1 MFSLNRPEFLLL
13 GFLVPLYYVL
23 RRTGVLSRIEF
34 SLTLGD
40 WNGIPFRWSSP
51 VMKGAQIVSRI
62 AAITGVLCIVIAMAS
77 PVRYRQEH
85 MFGGNGTGIV
95 FALDVSPSMAARDL
109 GSETRLDTA
118 RHFIHGFMEKRS
130 GDSFGLVA
138 LGSDA
143 ALMVP
148 PTTDHVL
155 FGARLDA
162 LSIGELGDGTALGL
176 GLAVAAAHLMNRAD
190 RRSCVILLTDGENNT
205 GDINPKTA
213 AGIYPDNDIRL
224 FVVGIGTRGQVP
236 VEYTDPSTGKLYSGV
251 LDSDYS
257 DAALRAI
264 ADRGGGTY
272 VQAGTRGALES
283 VFAGIGDS
291 VPSSASSWTRTV
303 EEPLERP
310 MILAALALLA
320 MVWFLRRVVMG
331 AVL

>member
-1 MFSLNRPEFLLL
+1 MFSLNRPEFLLF
-13 GFLVPLYYVL
+13 GFLIPLYYLL
-23 RRTGVLSRIEF
+23 RRTGVLSRFEF
-34 SLTLGD
+34 PLTLGD

-51 VMKGAQIVSRI
+51 VMRGALIVSRI
-62 AAITGVLCIVIAMAS
+62 AAIAGVVCIVLALSS
-77 PVRYRQEH
+77 PVRYRQER

-118 RHFIHGFMEKRS
+118 RHFIHSFMEKRS

-148 PTTDHVL
+148 PTTDHAL

-190 RRSCVILLTDGENNT
+190 RRACVILLTDGENNT

-213 AGIYPDNDIRL
+213 AGIYPDNNIRL
-224 FVVGIGTRGQVP
+224 FVVGIGTRGEVP
-236 VEYTDPSTGKLYSGV
+236 IEYTDPATGKQYSGV

-257 DAALRAI
+257 DATLRAM
-264 ADRGGGTY
+264 AERGGGTY
-272 VQAGTRGALES
+272 VQAGTRGALEA
-283 VFAGIGDS
+283 VFAEIGDS

-310 MILAALALLA
+310 FILASLAFLAL
-320 MVWFLRRVVMG
+320 VWFLRRIVMG